1 MSSKNKS
8 IQEKTAELTKLV
20 AWFDSEEFTLE
31 AALDNFKLAEKLAVD
46 IEKDLL
52 KLKNEINIV
61 KQNFDSDK

>member
-1 MSSKNKS
+1 MSSTNKS
-8 IQEKTAELTKLV
+8 IQEKTTELTKLV

-31 AALDNFKLAEKLAVD
+31 AALDNFKIAEKLAVE

-61 KQNFDSDK
+61 KQNFDSEK